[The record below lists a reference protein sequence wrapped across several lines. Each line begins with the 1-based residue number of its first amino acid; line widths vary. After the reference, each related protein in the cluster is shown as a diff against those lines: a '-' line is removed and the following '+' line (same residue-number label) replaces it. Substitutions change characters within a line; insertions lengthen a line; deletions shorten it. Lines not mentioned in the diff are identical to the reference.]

1 MQEADQWDG
10 RNTSV
15 TVFEPFLETHIINVW
30 NMSGIFIVLETGH
43 FRVSFVSLPGDTL
56 LFFVLHLRD

>member
-10 RNTSV
+10 GNTSV

-30 NMSGIFIVLETGH
+30 NMSGSFIVLETGH
-43 FRVSFVSLPGDTL
+43 CRVSFVPLAGDTL
-56 LFFVLHLRD
+56 YFSFC